1 MAVGYLVEYWP
12 GTSLVK
18 QILYGDE
25 SDLPDGWT
33 FIIDDENTPPP
44 PDPVPSPEQQEAIA
58 NALLDAKLRQA
69 NAQVT
74 ALQGRVDAINDAIEF
89 EEVLPEELAELPIR
103 KAQLTAWKK
112 YRIDLGRVKTAPGW
126 YQNPTWPTMP
136 EPYTSETSAA
146 PVQAS

>member
-1 MAVGYLVEYWP
+1 MSVGYWIEYWP
-12 GTSLVK
+12 GTQLVK
-18 QILYGDE
+18 QVQAGQNE
-25 SDLPDGWT
+25 EDLPDGWG
-33 FIIDDENTPPP
+33 FLPESEGPPP
-44 PDPVPSPEQQEAIA
+44 EPVPSPEQQEAIA